1 MKQFKINLDR
11 KKLTKDYIESKQNFD
26 SVLGK
31 VVATKPSFW
40 KSAWFYGS
48 VGLSGVAVIV
58 GYSISQSQNP
68 VNETITTQNKS
79 FKQELPV
86 SSESDATIILAQN
99 VKSSKEVDTAIK
111 YEKKAEAGPTTSISQ
126 KRDNVEVVNAEVKKD
141 IVSVVEQPVK
151 TEKVAKPVSVITNS
165 MPSISGVY
173 NGDISWENFKNGT
186 LIVGENVKV
195 KSFNIQYT
203 SRLGDKT
210 VTITGNKCPEEVLN
224 ELGNLGLN
232 QTIFITNVV
241 AEDTSG
247 SKMRYVS
254 MDYNLKFK

>member
-31 VVATKPSFW
+31 VAATKPNFW

-58 GYSISQSQNP
+58 GYSISQSQNQ
-68 VNETITTQNKS
+68 VNETLITQNKS
-79 FKQELPV
+79 FKQELSV
-86 SSESDATIILAQN
+86 SSDSDAKIILAQN
-99 VKSSKEVDTAIK
+99 VN
-111 YEKKAEAGPTTSISQ
+111 ISQ
-126 KRDNVEVVNAEVKKD
+126 KREVVEEYAQKDVVKIAPVMRENKHTETMEVEVKT
-141 IVSVVEQPVK
+141 VSGPVVVEPVK
-151 TEKVAKPVSVITNS
+151 TEKAAKPVSVITNS

-173 NGDISWENFKNGT
+173 NGDISWENFKSGT
-186 LIVGENVKV
+186 LIIGENIQV

-210 VTITGNKCPEEVLN
+210 VTINGDKCPEEVLN

>member
-1 MKQFKINLDR
+1 MMKQFKINLDR

-31 VVATKPSFW
+31 VVAAKPNFW

-48 VGLSGVAVIV
+48 VGLSGIAVIV

-68 VNETITTQNKS
+68 VNEAITTQNKS

-86 SSESDATIILAQN
+86 SSESEATIILAQN
-99 VKSSKEVDTAIK
+99 VKTSKEVDAIIK
-111 YEKKAEAGPTTSISQ
+111 YEKKTEVHTTSISQ
-126 KRDNVEVVNAEVKKD
+126 KKDNPEAVTGTKKED
-141 IVSVVEQPVK
+141 VPVIEQPVK
-151 TEKVAKPVSVITNS
+151 TEKAAKPVSVITNS

-173 NGDISWENFKNGT
+173 NGDISWESFKNGT